1 MASRS
6 AASATGKRCGTP
18 TCPISTCRRRRA
30 CSIPSKCRP
39 AAAILRS
46 APCTASTRRCPRRSR
61 TASPASRSS
70 TTAPTTAAATCV
82 RASRRRTIRSPRRAR
97 CIRSSARTPTP
108 GGACSISGGAA
119 TLIWSGSSLRN
130 PRRCSTSS
138 GASSIGRNSPGGT
151 SGASAISCCGT
162 IAAPCTGATHSIPT
176 AGGSCTAPKSKATS
190 GRPDPRKPLRL
201 EHQPNDGRIMRRRD
215 FLALGVAAL
224 AARSLTLQPA
234 FAQSKY
240 PDRPIRL
247 VIPFPPGGGYD
258 AVGRPWAE
266 KMKSVLGTVVVENQ
280 GGVGSSLGAAAVAR
294 ARPDG
299 YTILLGGSSTHVT
312 EAILKRRPLYDPL
325 KELEPISNV
334 VVAAFALAINPAV
347 PARTLREF
355 IDYAKANPGKLSYGH
370 AGVGSLNHLTG
381 ELLKSLAGTD
391 IVHVPYRGS
400 GPATADTIS
409 GQVAMVT
416 PAVTGPLLEF
426 NRTGKLRILAV
437 TSPKRLI
444 AAPDIPT
451 AVEAGLPGMISQQL
465 IGLFAPSGTPKA
477 IIEQISQATR
487 TAIAETAYRQMLIES
502 GFEPDV
508 DSTPE
513 KFRRFIEEDIAR
525 WSPLVKA
532 IGLKL
537 D

>member
-1 MASRS
+1 
-6 AASATGKRCGTP
+6 
-18 TCPISTCRRRRA
+18 
-30 CSIPSKCRP
+30 
-39 AAAILRS
+39 
-46 APCTASTRRCPRRSR
+46 
-61 TASPASRSS
+61 
-70 TTAPTTAAATCV
+70 
-82 RASRRRTIRSPRRAR
+82 
-97 CIRSSARTPTP
+97 
-108 GGACSISGGAA
+108 
-119 TLIWSGSSLRN
+119 
-130 PRRCSTSS
+130 
-138 GASSIGRNSPGGT
+138 
-151 SGASAISCCGT
+151 
-162 IAAPCTGATHSIPT
+162 
-176 AGGSCTAPKSKATS
+176 
-190 GRPDPRKPLRL
+190 
-201 EHQPNDGRIMRRRD
+201 MRRRD
-215 FLALGVAAL
+215 LLALGMIAPSVQLLMLHPAL
-224 AARSLTLQPA
+224 
-234 FAQSKY
+234 AQSKY

-280 GGVGSSLGAAAVAR
+280 GGGGSSLGAATVAR

-312 EAILKRRPLYDPL
+312 EAILKSRPLYDPL

-334 VVAAFALAINPAV
+334 VVSAFALAIHPAV

-381 ELLKSLAGTD
+381 ELLKSLAGMPD
-391 IVHVPYRGS
+391 LVHVPYRGS

-416 PAVTGPLLEF
+416 PAVTSGLLEF
-426 NRTGKLRILAV
+426 NRSGKLRILAV
-437 TSPKRLI
+437 TSPTRLI

-451 AVEAGLPGMISQQL
+451 AVEAGVPGMISQQS
-465 IGLFAPSGTPKA
+465 IGLFAPAGTPTA
-477 IIEQISQATR
+477 IIEQISQASR
-487 TAIAETAYRQMLIES
+487 GALAELGYRQMLIES
-502 GFEPDV
+502 GFEPDM

-513 KFRRFIEEDIAR
+513 KFRRLIDEDIAR
-525 WSPLVKA
+525 WAPLVKA